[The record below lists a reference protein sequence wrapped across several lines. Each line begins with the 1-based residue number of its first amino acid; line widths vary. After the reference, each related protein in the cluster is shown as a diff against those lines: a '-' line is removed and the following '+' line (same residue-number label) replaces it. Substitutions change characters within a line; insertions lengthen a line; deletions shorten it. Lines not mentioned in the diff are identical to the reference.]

1 MNTQIF
7 PLRSRKAQ
15 LGVTVIELMVALL
28 LGLLLTGGAIQL
40 FVSNRATYGFNEGFA
55 RLQESGRFALDTVS
69 YHARLA
75 GYFGC
80 LPNIQV
86 NNNLNGPTTFPFDFA
101 LGLRGHEATGTN
113 PAQTYT
119 APAVNPPNS
128 STAGNWTP
136 ALPAALLGS
145 VIPSSD
151 VLVVYHA
158 SPASHALVSPY
169 NDSAQVFVDAT
180 SADYVAGELGI
191 VSDCQKASIFQ
202 ITSVSAG
209 GPPINLSH
217 SSASYTPGNGQ
228 PVWPGTQQYGPG
240 AELLR
245 PETWVF
251 YVGARGA
258 GGPPALYQ
266 RRLRLDPA
274 TSTVALI
281 AEELVEGVETMQVRY
296 GVDAAGDGTIDSYAT
311 ANAVDAANDWGR
323 VAAVRVSFLVR
334 SPEEYGTEVDNDTYV
349 VDETIFNP
357 VDDRRI
363 RQVFTTTIA
372 IRNRLP

>member
-1 MNTQIF
+1 MNTHTF
-7 PLRSRKAQ
+7 TFRSRKAQ
-15 LGVTVIELMVALL
+15 LGVTIIELMVALL

-55 RLQESGRFALDTVS
+55 RLQENGRFALDTLS
-69 YHARLA
+69 YHTRLA

-80 LPNIQV
+80 LPNVQI
-86 NNNLNGPTTFPFDFA
+86 NNNLNAPTVFPFNFEQ
-101 LGLRGHEATGTN
+101 GLRGFEANGTN
-113 PAQTYT
+113 PAETYS
-119 APAVNPPNS
+119 APATDPANS
-128 STAGNWTP
+128 STAGDWTP
-136 ALPAALLGS
+136 NLPAPLIGS

-151 VLVVYHA
+151 VLVVHHA
-158 SPASHALVSPY
+158 SATSHALVSPY
-169 NDSAQVFVDAT
+169 NDSAQVFVDAAST
-180 SADYVAGELGI
+180 DWLEGELGI
-191 VSDCQKASIFQ
+191 VSDCQKSSIFQ

-209 GPPINLSH
+209 GPPINMSH
-217 SSASYTPGNGQ
+217 SNASMTPGNSQ

-245 PETWVF
+245 PETWVY
-251 YVGARGA
+251 YVGARAG
-258 GGPPALYQ
+258 GGPPVLYQ
-266 RRLRLDPA
+266 RRLQLDPA
-274 TSTVALI
+274 TDTVSLI
-281 AEELVEGVETMQVRY
+281 AEEMVEGVETMQVRY
-296 GVDAAGDGTIDSYAT
+296 GIDATQDGTIDSYET
-311 ANAVDAANDWGR
+311 ADTVSAAEWPR
-323 VAAVRVSFLVR
+323 VATVRLSFLVR